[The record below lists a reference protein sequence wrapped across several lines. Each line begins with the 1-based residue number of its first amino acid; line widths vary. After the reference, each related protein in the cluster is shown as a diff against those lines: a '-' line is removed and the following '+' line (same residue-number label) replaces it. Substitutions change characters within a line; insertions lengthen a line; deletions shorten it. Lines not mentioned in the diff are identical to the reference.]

1 MEGLRKKEIVSW
13 CLYDFANSTYSAV
26 ISAVVFPVYYTSH
39 IVTDGSG
46 DLWWGRAISLSMLI
60 VALISPVLGG
70 IADYTGLR
78 KRFLFLFTAACVLSV
93 SALSGLDRGMAL
105 QGFIL
110 IVIAN
115 IGMEGGMVFY
125 NSYLNHIAPRG
136 HTGRVSAWGFGVGY
150 AGSIISLLAVLP
162 LARAGMFGLSWIT
175 VALLFASFS
184 VPAFAFLP
192 PDSQKEKLIA
202 SSLMGL
208 RYTFRILG
216 ELFSKANTRRFLIAY
231 FIYAD
236 GVSTV
241 IVFSSIFASATLG
254 FGTSELIVL
263 YIMVQVAALAGAL
276 LMAGL
281 IDKWGHKQV
290 VVMSLVIWTGVC
302 LASSMADGKAVF
314 WVIAFIAG
322 LALGTVQAASR
333 SLYASMA
340 PKGKESEY
348 FGVYALAGKSSAVI
362 GPLMFGYMSDAFGS
376 QRPAVLAIGI
386 LFIAGLA
393 LLSGVKP
400 GLTMSSHDYL

>member
-1 MEGLRKKEIVSW
+1 MEGLRKKEIASW
-13 CLYDFANSTYSAV
+13 CLYDLANSTYSAV
-26 ISAVVFPVYYTSH
+26 IAAVVFPVYYTSH

-70 IADYTGLR
+70 IADYMGLR
-78 KRFLFLFTAACVLSV
+78 KRFLFFFTAACVLSV

-115 IGMEGGMVFY
+115 IGMEGGLVFY
-125 NSYLNHIAPRG
+125 NSYLNHIAPPEYR
-136 HTGRVSAWGFGVGY
+136 GRVSAWGFGVGY

-175 VALLFASFS
+175 VALLFAVFS
-184 VPAFAFLP
+184 VPAFVSLP
-192 PDSQKEKLIA
+192 PDRKAEKLIT
-202 SSLMGL
+202 SSAKGL
-208 RYTFRILG
+208 RYTIDTLR

-231 FIYAD
+231 FLYAD

-241 IVFSSIFASATLG
+241 IVFSSIFASTTLG
-254 FGTSELIVL
+254 FGTQELVML
-263 YIMVQVAALAGAL
+263 YIMVQVAALVGAFT
-276 LMAGL
+276 MAGL
-281 IDKWGHKQV
+281 TDKWGHKEV
-290 VVMSLVIWTGVC
+290 VVLSLVIWTGVC
-302 LASSMADGKAVF
+302 FASSMAASKAVF

-333 SLYASMA
+333 SLYASMV
-340 PKGKESEY
+340 PGGKESEY
-348 FGVYALAGKSSAVI
+348 YGVYALAGKSSAVI
-362 GPLMFGYMSDAFGS
+362 GPLMFGYMSTAFGS

-393 LLSGVKP
+393 LLSGVKVHRADQ
-400 GLTMSSHDYL
+400 GQA